1 MTREQFIDF
10 VRAEQERLRRFL
22 LALCCGR
29 EAEADDMAQDAL
41 MKAYLACDT
50 YDDSGR
56 FAAWLYKIAY
66 NVFFGLPSSPPPHAV
81 GERSYGCGGQIAMR

>member
-1 MTREQFIDF
+1 MTREQFIEF

-41 MKAYLACDT
+41 MKAGQCKKCV
-50 YDDSGR
+50 GIR
-56 FAAWLYKIAY
+56 F
-66 NVFFGLPSSPPPHAV
+66 
-81 GERSYGCGGQIAMR
+81 